1 MSASQ
6 KKKLRSEQNTAQM
19 TEKQIAEQKEA
30 KKLRMYTAIFS
41 IAIALMLC
49 VVIVTT
55 VVESGIIQRHTTAA
69 TVGEYEISAPEF
81 NHYYVDTVQQFQQ
94 SWGQAIALSGL
105 APNVPLEDQVYDE
118 ESGETWA
125 DYFLTGATDNMHH
138 TYALY
143 SAAVAE
149 GMTLDEEANAE
160 IDKMIQSVETSVM
173 VNGGF
178 KNLNSYVKTVYG
190 VGCNEDTY
198 RHYVEVQYLA
208 SHYAMN
214 HMDTLTYTDEQLREK
229 DAADP
234 IAFNSYSY
242 HEFYLAA
249 SNFLEG
255 GTEDENGNKTY
266 SDEEK
271 AAAAAK
277 CEQAAQSLIAENI
290 NSVAALDQAIAELNL
305 TTGENNAETPK
316 START
321 DVLSS
326 KLPAS
331 SSEWITSSERTEG
344 DLTLIPNES
353 TSTDAD
359 GNEVTTINGYYVIY
373 FNGVNDNTF
382 PLSNVRHILVKF
394 EGGMQAEDGTTTYS
408 GDEKAAARAEAE
420 GILAQFQAGETTE
433 EAFAA
438 LATEKSDDTGS
449 ASNGGLIENI
459 LPSSPYVENFLNW
472 SIDRSRQPGDTDIV
486 ETEYGYHVMYYVGN
500 SERNYRDTMIQN
512 VLTSDDMNAWE
523 DAQVEAISAEVLND
537 KYIPSDLMLQA
548 K

>member
-6 KKKLRSEQNTAQM
+6 KKKLRNEQNTAQM

-30 KKLRMYTAIFS
+30 KKLHMYTAIFS

-55 VVESGIIQRHTTAA
+55 VVESGFIQRRTTAA

-81 NHYYVDTVQQFQQ
+81 NYYYVDTINDFQK
-94 SWGQAIALSGL
+94 SWGQSIVLSGL
-105 APNVPLEDQVYDE
+105 TPNVPLEDQVYNQE
-118 ESGETWA
+118 TGETWA
-125 DYFLTGATDNMHH
+125 DFFKTGATDNLRH

-149 GMTLDEEANAE
+149 GLTLDEAETAE
-160 IDKMIQSVETSVM
+160 IDNMLKSTEMSAVA
-173 VNGGF
+173 NGGF
-178 KNLNSYVKTVYG
+178 KNLNSYIKTVYG
-190 VGCNEDTY
+190 TGCNEDTY

-208 SHYAMN
+208 SRYAMN

-234 IAFNSYSY
+234 IPFNSYSY
-242 HEFYLAA
+242 NEFYLSA

-255 GTEDENGNKTY
+255 GTEGEDGKLSY

-277 CEQAAQSLIAENI
+277 CEEAAQTLVNEDIT
-290 NSVAALDQAIAELNL
+290 SVMMLDKAISQLNL
-305 TTGENNAETPK
+305 SSTGDQTPK
-316 START
+316 STAYT
-321 DVLSS
+321 DVISS
-326 KLPAS
+326 KLPAIS
-331 SSEWITSSERTEG
+331 KEWITSSERVEG

-353 TSTDAD
+353 TTTDD
-359 GNEVTTINGYYVIY
+359 EGNETTTVNGYYVIF

-382 PLSNVRHILVKF
+382 PISNVRHILVKF
-394 EGGMQAEDGTTTYS
+394 DGGTQNEDGTTTYS
-408 GDEKAAARAEAE
+408 DEEKAAARAEAE
-420 GILAQFQAGETTE
+420 DILAQFQSGEATE
-433 EAFAA
+433 DAFAA
-438 LATEKSDDTGS
+438 LAIEKSEDPGS

-472 SIDRSRQPGDTDIV
+472 SVDRSRKAGDTDIV
-486 ETEYGYHVMYYVGN
+486 ETEYGCHVMYYVGD

-512 VLTSDDMNAWE
+512 VLTNDDMVAWE
-523 DAQVEAISAEVLND
+523 DAQVEAVNVEVLND
-537 KYIPSDLMLQA
+537 KYLPTDLILQA